1 MNLRP
6 VIDAGPALNFFSTN
20 QERLLLATLGPI
32 STPETV
38 RDEVLR
44 KARADARFEPAERVW
59 NRLPARLLEILS
71 DAENPEL
78 NAAVTRI
85 SQLPMAERSLRQKD
99 YGEIMVIAHAVVA
112 AEAGHT
118 VAGLIDDGEGTRLA
132 TTEIERLDRLRTSG
146 SSVGAIR
153 LVGTPTVLERA
164 AGSEHLP
171 DKAAMRKIYEK
182 LRLCD
187 DGLMPIERTRLLA
200 SEVWRPSP

>member
-118 VAGLIDDGEGTRLA
+118 VTVLIDDGEGTRLA

>member
-85 SQLPMAERSLRQKD
+85 SQLPMAKRSLRQKD

-118 VAGLIDDGEGTRLA
+118 VTVLIDDGEGTRLA